1 MMMMQAATS
10 STPVME
16 ISESDG
22 NWIMRTSTTLKK
34 IELKFRYTNGY
45 KSRLCPKINFILRW
59 LYVAVLLY
67 CPATISLLA

>member
-22 NWIMRTSTTLKK
+22 NWIMRTW
-34 IELKFRYTNGY
+34 YTDGY
-45 KSRLCPKINFILRW
+45 KSRLCPKINFILMW

-67 CPATISLLA
+67 SVRQQLDCLRSFQTCFLYFT